1 MTKQKLANA
10 AIRAA
15 RTFAQ
20 TFIGVYLAGLVVG
33 PGLADL
39 ADITLIS
46 SAAAAGFVAVL
57 SFAQNWLEQLGEGV
71 EFNRG

>member
-15 RTFAQ
+15 RTFLQ
-20 TFIGVYLAGLVVG
+20 TAIGVYLAGLVVS
-33 PGLADL
+33 P
-39 ADITLIS
+39 TLIDLGDTALLS

-57 SFAQNWLEQLGEGV
+57 SFVQNWLEQLGEGV
-71 EFNRG
+71 DFNRG